1 MIDRKH
7 LKLRETAMYRGYTI
21 KIRKGS
27 MFWMAEIFDKD
38 KNYLSRTRFCSNR
51 TEAANEAALYIEKQ
65 R

>member
-1 MIDRKH
+1 
-7 LKLRETAMYRGYTI
+7 MYRGYTI